1 MNENIKWVN
10 EKKIEKTINNL
21 KKNNINGYYV
31 KDNDELINIIKDIA
45 KEGEVVSVGG
55 SMSLFE
61 SKVIELLRS
70 GRYEFLDR
78 YKENL
83 TQEDIKE
90 IYRKSFFADTYFAS
104 ANAITED
111 GEIFNVD
118 GNGTRVAAILYGPDK
133 VVLTVGVHTIVKN
146 IEISDV
152 DLSQMKNGKYHGQC
166 DAEVISAEV
175 EVTVDNNKIEKI
187 ELLNHKNERGKKA
200 ESIIDDV
207 VKEQKITVD
216 TVSGATNSSKVI
228 IF

>member
-31 KDNDELINIIKDIA
+31 KDNDELINLIKDIA

-78 YKENL
+78 YKKDL

-118 GNGTRVAAILYGPDK
+118 GNGNRVAAILYGPDK
-133 VVLTVGVHTIVKN
+133 VVLIVGVNKIVKN
-146 IEISDV
+146 IEQAVARNRAISGPANAKRLN
-152 DLSQMKNGKYHGQC
+152 LSTPCIKTGQC
-166 DAEVISAEV
+166 MECNIEDRICCEYTVIKRQRNPKRMHV
-175 EVTVDNNKIEKI
+175 IFIN
-187 ELLNHKNERGKKA
+187 
-200 ESIIDDV
+200 
-207 VKEQKITVD
+207 D
-216 TVSGATNSSKVI
+216 TLG
-228 IF
+228 F

>member
-21 KKNNINGYYV
+21 KKNNISGYYV
-31 KDNDELINIIKDIA
+31 KDNDELINLIKDIA

-78 YKENL
+78 YKKDL

-104 ANAITED
+104 ANAITEN

-118 GNGTRVAAILYGPDK
+118 GNGNRVAAILYGPDK
-133 VVLTVGVHTIVKN
+133 VVLIVGVNKIVKN
-146 IEISDV
+146 IEQAVARNRAISGPANAKRLN
-152 DLSQMKNGKYHGQC
+152 LSTPCIKTGQC
-166 DAEVISAEV
+166 MECNIEDRICCEYTVIKRQRNPKRMHV
-175 EVTVDNNKIEKI
+175 IFIN
-187 ELLNHKNERGKKA
+187 
-200 ESIIDDV
+200 
-207 VKEQKITVD
+207 D
-216 TVSGATNSSKVI
+216 TLG
-228 IF
+228 F

>member
-31 KDNDELINIIKDIA
+31 KDNDELINLIKDIA

-55 SMSLFE
+55 SMSVFE

-78 YKENL
+78 YKKDL

-111 GEIFNVD
+111 GKIFNVD
-118 GNGTRVAAILYGPDK
+118 GNGNRVAAILYGPDK
-133 VVLTVGVHTIVKN
+133 VVLIVGVNKIVKN
-146 IEISDV
+146 IEQAVSRNRAISGPANAKRLN
-152 DLSQMKNGKYHGQC
+152 LSTPCVKTGQC
-166 DAEVISAEV
+166 MECNIEDRICCEYTVIKRQRNPKRMHV
-175 EVTVDNNKIEKI
+175 IFIN
-187 ELLNHKNERGKKA
+187 
-200 ESIIDDV
+200 
-207 VKEQKITVD
+207 D
-216 TVSGATNSSKVI
+216 TLG
-228 IF
+228 F

>member
-31 KDNDELINIIKDIA
+31 KDNDELINLIKDIA

-78 YKENL
+78 YKKDL

-111 GEIFNVD
+111 GKIFNVD
-118 GNGTRVAAILYGPDK
+118 GNGNRVAAILYGPDK
-133 VVLTVGVHTIVKN
+133 VVLIVGVNKIVKN
-146 IEISDV
+146 IEQAVSRNRAISGPANAKRLN
-152 DLSQMKNGKYHGQC
+152 LSTPCIKTGQC
-166 DAEVISAEV
+166 MECNIEDRICCEYTVIKRQRNPKRMHV
-175 EVTVDNNKIEKI
+175 IFIN
-187 ELLNHKNERGKKA
+187 
-200 ESIIDDV
+200 
-207 VKEQKITVD
+207 D
-216 TVSGATNSSKVI
+216 TLG
-228 IF
+228 F

>member
-1 MNENIKWVN
+1 MNENIKRVN

-21 KKNNINGYYV
+21 KKNNISGYYV
-31 KDNDELINIIKDIA
+31 KDNDELINLIKDIA

-78 YKENL
+78 YKKDL

-111 GEIFNVD
+111 GKIFNVD
-118 GNGTRVAAILYGPDK
+118 GNGNRVAAILYGPDK
-133 VVLTVGVHTIVKN
+133 VVLIVGVNKIVKN
-146 IEISDV
+146 IEQAVARNRAISGPANAKRLN
-152 DLSQMKNGKYHGQC
+152 LSTPCVKTGQC
-166 DAEVISAEV
+166 MECNSEDRICCEYTVIKRQRNPKRMHV
-175 EVTVDNNKIEKI
+175 IFIN
-187 ELLNHKNERGKKA
+187 
-200 ESIIDDV
+200 
-207 VKEQKITVD
+207 D
-216 TVSGATNSSKVI
+216 TLG
-228 IF
+228 F

>member
-21 KKNNINGYYV
+21 KKNNINGFYV
-31 KDNDELINIIKDIA
+31 KDNDELINLIKDIA

-78 YKENL
+78 YKKDL

-111 GEIFNVD
+111 GKIFNVD
-118 GNGTRVAAILYGPDK
+118 GNGNRVAAILYGPDK
-133 VVLTVGVHTIVKN
+133 VVLIVGVNKIVKN
-146 IEISDV
+146 IEQAVARNRAISGPANAKRLN
-152 DLSQMKNGKYHGQC
+152 LSTPCIKTGQC
-166 DAEVISAEV
+166 MECNIEDRICCEYTVIKRQRNPKRMHV
-175 EVTVDNNKIEKI
+175 IFIN
-187 ELLNHKNERGKKA
+187 
-200 ESIIDDV
+200 
-207 VKEQKITVD
+207 D
-216 TVSGATNSSKVI
+216 TLG
-228 IF
+228 F

>member
-10 EKKIEKTINNL
+10 EKKIEKTNNNL

-31 KDNDELINIIKDIA
+31 KDNDELINLIKDIA

-78 YKENL
+78 YKKDL

-111 GEIFNVD
+111 GKIFNVD
-118 GNGTRVAAILYGPDK
+118 GNGNRVAAILYGPDK
-133 VVLTVGVHTIVKN
+133 VVLIVGVNKIVKN
-146 IEISDV
+146 IEQAVARNRAISGPTNAKRLN
-152 DLSQMKNGKYHGQC
+152 LSTPCVKTGQC
-166 DAEVISAEV
+166 LECKSEERICCEYTVIKRQRNPKRMHV
-175 EVTVDNNKIEKI
+175 IFIN
-187 ELLNHKNERGKKA
+187 
-200 ESIIDDV
+200 
-207 VKEQKITVD
+207 D
-216 TVSGATNSSKVI
+216 TLG
-228 IF
+228 F

>member
-21 KKNNINGYYV
+21 KKNNISGYYV
-31 KDNDELINIIKDIA
+31 KDNDELINLIKDIA

-118 GNGTRVAAILYGPDK
+118 GNGNRVAAILYGPDK
-133 VVLTVGVHTIVKN
+133 VVLIVGVNKIVKN
-146 IEISDV
+146 IEQAVARNRAISGPANAKRLN
-152 DLSQMKNGKYHGQC
+152 LSTPCIKTGQC
-166 DAEVISAEV
+166 MECNIEDRICCEYTVI
-175 EVTVDNNKIEKI
+175 KRQ
-187 ELLNHKNERGKKA
+187 KNPKRMHV
-200 ESIIDDV
+200 IFIN
-207 VKEQKITVD
+207 D
-216 TVSGATNSSKVI
+216 TLG
-228 IF
+228 F

>member
-31 KDNDELINIIKDIA
+31 KDNDELINLIKDIA

-118 GNGTRVAAILYGPDK
+118 GNGNRVAAILYGPDK
-133 VVLTVGVHTIVKN
+133 VVLIVGVNKIVKN
-146 IEISDV
+146 IEQAVARNRAISGPANAKRLN
-152 DLSQMKNGKYHGQC
+152 LSTPCIKTGQC
-166 DAEVISAEV
+166 MECNIEDRICCEYTVIKRQRNPKRMHV
-175 EVTVDNNKIEKI
+175 IFIN
-187 ELLNHKNERGKKA
+187 
-200 ESIIDDV
+200 
-207 VKEQKITVD
+207 D
-216 TVSGATNSSKVI
+216 TLG
-228 IF
+228 F

>member
-31 KDNDELINIIKDIA
+31 KDNDELINLIKDIA

-111 GEIFNVD
+111 GKIFNVD
-118 GNGTRVAAILYGPDK
+118 GNGNRVAAILYGPDK
-133 VVLTVGVHTIVKN
+133 VVLIVGVNKIVKN
-146 IEISDV
+146 IEQAVARNRAISGPANAKRLN
-152 DLSQMKNGKYHGQC
+152 LSTPCVKTGQC
-166 DAEVISAEV
+166 MECKSEERICCEYTVIKRQRNPKRMHV
-175 EVTVDNNKIEKI
+175 IFIN
-187 ELLNHKNERGKKA
+187 
-200 ESIIDDV
+200 
-207 VKEQKITVD
+207 D
-216 TVSGATNSSKVI
+216 TLG
-228 IF
+228 F

>member
-21 KKNNINGYYV
+21 KKNNISGYYV
-31 KDNDELINIIKDIA
+31 KDNDELINLIKDIA

-78 YKENL
+78 YKKDL

-111 GEIFNVD
+111 GKIFNVD
-118 GNGTRVAAILYGPDK
+118 GNGNRVAAIL
-133 VVLTVGVHTIVKN
+133 
-146 IEISDV
+146 
-152 DLSQMKNGKYHGQC
+152 
-166 DAEVISAEV
+166 
-175 EVTVDNNKIEKI
+175 
-187 ELLNHKNERGKKA
+187 
-200 ESIIDDV
+200 
-207 VKEQKITVD
+207 
-216 TVSGATNSSKVI
+216 
-228 IF
+228 

>member
-21 KKNNINGYYV
+21 KKNNISGYYV
-31 KDNDELINIIKDIA
+31 KDNDELINLIKDIA

-78 YKENL
+78 YKKDL

-111 GEIFNVD
+111 GKIFNVD
-118 GNGTRVAAILYGPDK
+118 GNGNRVAAILYGPDK
-133 VVLTVGVHTIVKN
+133 VVLIVGVNKIVKN
-146 IEISDV
+146 IEQAVARNRAISGPANAKRLN
-152 DLSQMKNGKYHGQC
+152 LSTPCIKTGQC
-166 DAEVISAEV
+166 MECKSEERICCEYTVIKRQRNPKRMHV
-175 EVTVDNNKIEKI
+175 IFIN
-187 ELLNHKNERGKKA
+187 
-200 ESIIDDV
+200 
-207 VKEQKITVD
+207 D
-216 TVSGATNSSKVI
+216 TLG
-228 IF
+228 F

>member
-31 KDNDELINIIKDIA
+31 KDNDELINLIKDIA

-78 YKENL
+78 YKKDL

-111 GEIFNVD
+111 GKIFNVD
-118 GNGTRVAAILYGPDK
+118 GNGNRVAAILYGPDK
-133 VVLTVGVHTIVKN
+133 VVLIVGVNKIVKN
-146 IEISDV
+146 IEQAVSRNRAISGPANAKRLN
-152 DLSQMKNGKYHGQC
+152 LSTPCVKTGQC
-166 DAEVISAEV
+166 MECNSEDRICCEYTVIKRQRNPKRMHV
-175 EVTVDNNKIEKI
+175 IFIN
-187 ELLNHKNERGKKA
+187 
-200 ESIIDDV
+200 
-207 VKEQKITVD
+207 D
-216 TVSGATNSSKVI
+216 TLG
-228 IF
+228 F

>member
-21 KKNNINGYYV
+21 KKNNISGYYV
-31 KDNDELINIIKDIA
+31 KDNDELINLIKDIA

-78 YKENL
+78 YKKDL

-104 ANAITED
+104 ANAITEN

-118 GNGTRVAAILYGPDK
+118 GNGNRVAAILYGPDK
-133 VVLTVGVHTIVKN
+133 VVLIVGVNKIVKN
-146 IEISDV
+146 IEQAVARNRAISGPANAKRLN
-152 DLSQMKNGKYHGQC
+152 LSTPCVKTGQC
-166 DAEVISAEV
+166 MECNIEDRICCEYTVIKRQRNPKRMHV
-175 EVTVDNNKIEKI
+175 IFIN
-187 ELLNHKNERGKKA
+187 
-200 ESIIDDV
+200 
-207 VKEQKITVD
+207 D
-216 TVSGATNSSKVI
+216 TLG
-228 IF
+228 F

>member
-31 KDNDELINIIKDIA
+31 KDNDELINLIKDIA

-78 YKENL
+78 YKKDL

-111 GEIFNVD
+111 GKIFNVD
-118 GNGTRVAAILYGPDK
+118 GNGNRVAAILYGPDK
-133 VVLTVGVHTIVKN
+133 VVLIVGVNKIVKN
-146 IEISDV
+146 IEQAVARNRSISGPANAKRLN
-152 DLSQMKNGKYHGQC
+152 LSTPCIKTGQC
-166 DAEVISAEV
+166 MECNIEDRICCEYTVI
-175 EVTVDNNKIEKI
+175 KRQ
-187 ELLNHKNERGKKA
+187 KNPKRMHV
-200 ESIIDDV
+200 IFIN
-207 VKEQKITVD
+207 D
-216 TVSGATNSSKVI
+216 TLG
-228 IF
+228 F

>member
-31 KDNDELINIIKDIA
+31 KDNDELINLIKDIA

-78 YKENL
+78 YKKNL

-111 GEIFNVD
+111 GKIFNVD
-118 GNGTRVAAILYGPDK
+118 GNGNRVAAILYGPDK
-133 VVLTVGVHTIVKN
+133 VVLIVGVNKIVKN
-146 IEISDV
+146 IEQAVARNRAISGPANAKRLN
-152 DLSQMKNGKYHGQC
+152 LSTPCIKTGQC
-166 DAEVISAEV
+166 MECNIEDRICCEYTVIKRQRNPKRMHV
-175 EVTVDNNKIEKI
+175 IFIN
-187 ELLNHKNERGKKA
+187 
-200 ESIIDDV
+200 
-207 VKEQKITVD
+207 D
-216 TVSGATNSSKVI
+216 TLG
-228 IF
+228 F

>member
-21 KKNNINGYYV
+21 KKNNISGYYV
-31 KDNDELINIIKDIA
+31 KDNDELINLIKDIA

-78 YKENL
+78 YKKDL

-111 GEIFNVD
+111 GKIFNVD
-118 GNGTRVAAILYGPDK
+118 GNGNRVAAILYGPDK
-133 VVLTVGVHTIVKN
+133 VVLIVGVNKIVKN
-146 IEISDV
+146 IEQAVSRNRAISGPANAKRLN
-152 DLSQMKNGKYHGQC
+152 LSTPCIKTGQC
-166 DAEVISAEV
+166 MECNSEDRICCEYTVIKRQRNPKRMHV
-175 EVTVDNNKIEKI
+175 IFIN
-187 ELLNHKNERGKKA
+187 
-200 ESIIDDV
+200 
-207 VKEQKITVD
+207 D
-216 TVSGATNSSKVI
+216 TLG
-228 IF
+228 F

>member
-21 KKNNINGYYV
+21 KKNNISGYYV
-31 KDNDELINIIKDIA
+31 KDNDELINLIKDIA

-78 YKENL
+78 YKKDL

-111 GEIFNVD
+111 GKIFNVD
-118 GNGTRVAAILYGPDK
+118 GNGNRVAAILYGPDK
-133 VVLTVGVHTIVKN
+133 VVLIVGVNKIVKN
-146 IEISDV
+146 IEQAVARNRAISGPANAKRLN
-152 DLSQMKNGKYHGQC
+152 LSTPCVKTGQC
-166 DAEVISAEV
+166 MECKSEERICCEYTVIKRQRNPKRMHV
-175 EVTVDNNKIEKI
+175 IFIN
-187 ELLNHKNERGKKA
+187 
-200 ESIIDDV
+200 
-207 VKEQKITVD
+207 D
-216 TVSGATNSSKVI
+216 TLG
-228 IF
+228 F

>member
-31 KDNDELINIIKDIA
+31 KDNDELINLIKDIA

-78 YKENL
+78 YKKDL

-111 GEIFNVD
+111 GKIFNVD
-118 GNGTRVAAILYGPDK
+118 GNGNRVAAILYGPDK
-133 VVLTVGVHTIVKN
+133 VVLIVGVNKIVKN
-146 IEISDV
+146 IEQAVSRNRAISGPANAKRLN
-152 DLSQMKNGKYHGQC
+152 LSTPCVKTGQC
-166 DAEVISAEV
+166 MECNIEDRICCEYTVIKRQRNPKRMHV
-175 EVTVDNNKIEKI
+175 IFIN
-187 ELLNHKNERGKKA
+187 
-200 ESIIDDV
+200 
-207 VKEQKITVD
+207 D
-216 TVSGATNSSKVI
+216 TLG
-228 IF
+228 F

>member
-21 KKNNINGYYV
+21 KKNNISGYYA
-31 KDNDELINIIKDIA
+31 KDNDELINLIKDIA

-78 YKENL
+78 YKKDL

-111 GEIFNVD
+111 GKIFNVD
-118 GNGTRVAAILYGPDK
+118 GNGNRVAAILYGPDK
-133 VVLTVGVHTIVKN
+133 VVLIVGVNKIVKN
-146 IEISDV
+146 IEQAVARNRAISGPANAKRLN
-152 DLSQMKNGKYHGQC
+152 LSTPCVKQVN
-166 DAEVISAEV
+166 VWN
-175 EVTVDNNKIEKI
+175 VTVRIEYAVNI
-187 ELLNHKNERGKKA
+187 
-200 ESIIDDV
+200 
-207 VKEQKITVD
+207 Q
-216 TVSGATNSSKVI
+216 
-228 IF
+228 

>member
-31 KDNDELINIIKDIA
+31 KDNDELINLIKDIA

-118 GNGTRVAAILYGPDK
+118 GNGNRVAAILYGPDK
-133 VVLTVGVHTIVKN
+133 VVLIVGVNKIVKN
-146 IEISDV
+146 IEQAVARNRAISGPANAKRLN
-152 DLSQMKNGKYHGQC
+152 LSTPCIKTGQC
-166 DAEVISAEV
+166 MECNREDRICCEYTVIKRQRNPKRMHV
-175 EVTVDNNKIEKI
+175 IFIN
-187 ELLNHKNERGKKA
+187 
-200 ESIIDDV
+200 
-207 VKEQKITVD
+207 D
-216 TVSGATNSSKVI
+216 TLG
-228 IF
+228 F

>member
-78 YKENL
+78 YKKDL

-111 GEIFNVD
+111 GKIFNVD
-118 GNGTRVAAILYGPDK
+118 GNGNRVAAILYGPDK
-133 VVLTVGVHTIVKN
+133 VVLIVGVNKIVKN
-146 IEISDV
+146 IEQAVSRNRAISGPANAKRLN
-152 DLSQMKNGKYHGQC
+152 LSTPCVKTGQC
-166 DAEVISAEV
+166 MECKSEERICCEYTVIKRQRNPKRMHV
-175 EVTVDNNKIEKI
+175 IFIN
-187 ELLNHKNERGKKA
+187 
-200 ESIIDDV
+200 
-207 VKEQKITVD
+207 D
-216 TVSGATNSSKVI
+216 TLG
-228 IF
+228 F

>member
-31 KDNDELINIIKDIA
+31 KDNDELINLIKDIA

-104 ANAITED
+104 PNAIHDEA
-111 GEIFNVD
+111 IVANVD
-118 GNGTRVAAILYGPDK
+118 GNGNRVAAILYGPDK
-133 VVLTVGVHTIVKN
+133 VVLIVGVNKIVKN
-146 IEISDV
+146 IEQAVSRNRAISGPANAKRLN
-152 DLSQMKNGKYHGQC
+152 LSTPCIKTGQC
-166 DAEVISAEV
+166 MECNSEDRICCEYTVI
-175 EVTVDNNKIEKI
+175 KRQ
-187 ELLNHKNERGKKA
+187 KNPKRMHV
-200 ESIIDDV
+200 IFIN
-207 VKEQKITVD
+207 D
-216 TVSGATNSSKVI
+216 TLG
-228 IF
+228 F

>member
-21 KKNNINGYYV
+21 KKNNISGYYV

-111 GEIFNVD
+111 GKIFNVD
-118 GNGTRVAAILYGPDK
+118 GNGNRVAAILYGPDK
-133 VVLTVGVHTIVKN
+133 VVLIVGVNKIVKN
-146 IEISDV
+146 IEQAVARNRSISGPANAKRLN
-152 DLSQMKNGKYHGQC
+152 LSTPCIKTGQC
-166 DAEVISAEV
+166 MECNIEDRICCEYTVI
-175 EVTVDNNKIEKI
+175 KRQ
-187 ELLNHKNERGKKA
+187 KNPKRMHV
-200 ESIIDDV
+200 IFIN
-207 VKEQKITVD
+207 D
-216 TVSGATNSSKVI
+216 TLG
-228 IF
+228 F

>member
-31 KDNDELINIIKDIA
+31 KDNDELINLIKDIA

-78 YKENL
+78 YKKNL

-111 GEIFNVD
+111 GKIFNVD
-118 GNGTRVAAILYGPDK
+118 GNGNRVAAILYGPDK
-133 VVLTVGVHTIVKN
+133 VVLIVGVNKIVKN
-146 IEISDV
+146 IEQAVARNRAISGPANAKRLN
-152 DLSQMKNGKYHGQC
+152 LSTPCIKTGQC
-166 DAEVISAEV
+166 MECNIEDRICCEYTVI
-175 EVTVDNNKIEKI
+175 KRQ
-187 ELLNHKNERGKKA
+187 KNPKRMHV
-200 ESIIDDV
+200 IFIN
-207 VKEQKITVD
+207 D
-216 TVSGATNSSKVI
+216 TLG
-228 IF
+228 F

>member
-78 YKENL
+78 YKKDL

-111 GEIFNVD
+111 GKIFNVD
-118 GNGTRVAAILYGPDK
+118 GNGNRVAAILYGPDK
-133 VVLTVGVHTIVKN
+133 VVLIVGVNKIVKN
-146 IEISDV
+146 IEQAVARNRAISGPANAKRLN
-152 DLSQMKNGKYHGQC
+152 LSTPCIKTGQC
-166 DAEVISAEV
+166 MECNIEDRICCEYTVIKRQRNPKRMHV
-175 EVTVDNNKIEKI
+175 IFIN
-187 ELLNHKNERGKKA
+187 
-200 ESIIDDV
+200 
-207 VKEQKITVD
+207 D
-216 TVSGATNSSKVI
+216 TLG
-228 IF
+228 F